1 MSQRAGSPAV
11 LLLFIRWSIIVA
23 MMLGRETRHDAL
35 PR

>member
-1 MSQRAGSPAV
+1 MTGFA
-11 LLLFIRWSIIVA
+11 LLSVVA